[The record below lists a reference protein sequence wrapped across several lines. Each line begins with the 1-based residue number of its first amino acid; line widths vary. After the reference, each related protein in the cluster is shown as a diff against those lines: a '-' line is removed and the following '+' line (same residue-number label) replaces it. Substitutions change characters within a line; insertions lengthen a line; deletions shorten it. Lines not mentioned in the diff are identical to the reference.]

1 MFYVKSNLEVAEE
14 LLLKTA
20 TPLYNVS
27 PPAEAVRCGV
37 QMREVGKEVRL
48 QAEALLEVWEGT
60 EAQQRRARMLYVSKP
75 EF

>member
-1 MFYVKSNLEVAEE
+1 MFYVKSDLEVAEE
-14 LLLKTA
+14 LLLKAA
-20 TPLYNVS
+20 TPAYNVS
-27 PPAEAVRCGV
+27 RAEAVQYGI
-37 QMREVGKEVRL
+37 QMKEVGKEVRL